1 MANTTKNPTKSPV
14 APAPAAEKVGP
25 WVWIAMTVSLLLWAS
40 AFPGVREGL
49 ALAGETPG
57 VDGYGAGELALLRF
71 GTASLALLIWALA
84 TRMRLPERADV
95 PRIALA
101 GVFGFFGYHVLFN
114 FGERVVESAASAVLI
129 GLAPIFTAV
138 LATIFLGERLNLFG
152 WLGIGVS
159 FSGAAL
165 VALGQGATA
174 STFEPATALLL
185 VAAFSTSMYFFIGK
199 PVLAK
204 YSSVE
209 FTTWA
214 IWAGTLPMLIFA
226 PSLIHQMQT
235 VPPTA
240 TVAGVYLGI
249 FPGAIA
255 YVLWSIGLSRM
266 TASRTAAFLYLQPL
280 NAAIIAYFWG
290 EPWPELLVIVGGLV
304 AIGGVII
311 VNTVGK
317 PKLNVAAVGEHD
329 GLDEMLEET
338 AEAALEQA

>member
-1 MANTTKNPTKSPV
+1 M
-14 APAPAAEKVGP
+14 
-25 WVWIAMTVSLLLWAS
+25 WVAMTVSLLLWAS

-57 VDGYGAGELALLRF
+57 IDGYGAGELALLRF
-71 GTASLALLIWALA
+71 GTASVALLLVALA
-84 TRMRLPERADV
+84 TRMRLPDRADI

-129 GLAPIFTAV
+129 GLSPIFTAV
-138 LATIFLGERLNLFG
+138 LATIFLGERLNVFG
-152 WLGIGVS
+152 WAGIAVS

-174 STFEPATALLL
+174 STFEPATLLL
-185 VAAFSTSMYFFIGK
+185 LAAAFSTSMYFFIGK
-199 PVLAK
+199 PILAK
-204 YSSVE
+204 YRSIE
-209 FTTWA
+209 FTAYA

-226 PSLIHQMQT
+226 PSLIHQMST
-235 VPPTA
+235 VPVTS
-240 TVAGVYLGI
+240 TVAGVYLGV

-255 YVLWSIGLSRM
+255 YALWSIGLARM

-290 EPWPELLVIVGGLV
+290 EPWPEALVIIGGLV

-311 VNTVGK
+311 VNTLGK
-317 PKLNVAAVGEHD
+317 PRAAAPADGVAVGD
-329 GLDEMLEET
+329 GSPADGDLAEMLDET
-338 AEAALEQA
+338 AEAALEQV